1 MHVLCL
7 NDFSCLDAL
16 VFVAEIVTIG
26 SSLELLS
33 CVKFIAPENVLC
45 YGMKLSN
52 ILMHNK

>member
-33 CVKFIAPENVLC
+33 CVKFIGPETVLC
-45 YGMKLSN
+45 LWNEIVKYPYA
-52 ILMHNK
+52 